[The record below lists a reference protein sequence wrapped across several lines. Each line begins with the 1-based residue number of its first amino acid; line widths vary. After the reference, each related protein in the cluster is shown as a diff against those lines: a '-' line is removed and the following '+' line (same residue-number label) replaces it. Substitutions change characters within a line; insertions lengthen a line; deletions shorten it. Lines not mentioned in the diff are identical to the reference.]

1 MHSLTIEVTRPDG
14 SNETDTYRLYFNVY
28 KHELLTCPEREELIS
43 VFDDLVGFV
52 KTDDE
57 GNSNFEESHYQDV
70 IYRLE
75 KILEI
80 VIHMAYGEIRETNID
95 DVQTNKHFVK
105 SEEITKAFETT
116 DTYHIL
122 IDTLLAD
129 PLAAINFI
137 NEVLDIE

>member
-1 MHSLTIEVTRPDG
+1 MHSLTIEVTRPDE
-14 SNETDTYRLYFNVY
+14 SNEIDTYTLYFNIY
-28 KHELLTCPEREELIS
+28 KHELVDFPERESLMNI
-43 VFDDLVGFV
+43 FDDLIGFV

-57 GNSNFEESHYQDV
+57 GNSSFEESHYQDV
-70 IYRLE
+70 VYRLE

-80 VIHMAYGEIRETNID
+80 VIHMSYGEIQEVNVD
-95 DVQTNKHFVK
+95 GAQTNKHFVK

-137 NEVLDIE
+137 NAVLGI

>member
-1 MHSLTIEVTRPDG
+1 MHSLTIEVTRPDE
-14 SNETDTYRLYFNVY
+14 SNEIDTYTLYFNIY
-28 KHELLTCPEREELIS
+28 KHELVDFPEREALMDI
-43 VFDDLVGFV
+43 FDDLIGFV

-57 GNSNFEESHYQDV
+57 GNSSFEESHYQDV
-70 IYRLE
+70 VYRLE

-80 VIHMAYGEIRETNID
+80 VIHMAYGEIQEVNVDGT
-95 DVQTNKHFVK
+95 QTNKHFVK

-137 NEVLDIE
+137 NAVLGI

>member
-28 KHELLTCPEREELIS
+28 KHELLTCPEREELIG
-43 VFDDLVGFV
+43 VFDDLVSFV
-52 KTDDE
+52 KTDGE

-80 VIHMAYGEIRETNID
+80 VIHMSYGEIQEVNVDGT
-95 DVQTNKHFVK
+95 QTNKHFVK

-116 DTYHIL
+116 DAYHIL

-137 NEVLDIE
+137 NAVLGI